1 MRKLTAGGVQTI
13 PLAEEYY
20 PRGCIADCAPAAHR
34 VAAVL
39 DVSGDG
45 VMEVVLSWRNYEARG
60 KSIYRAEKGGLVRT
74 LAWECAP

>member
-1 MRKLTAGGVQTI
+1 
-13 PLAEEYY
+13 
-20 PRGCIADCAPAAHR
+20 
-34 VAAVL
+34 VL

-60 KSIYRAEKGGLVRT
+60 KSIYRAEEGGMVRT